1 MYSSVV
7 RSRTVDSA
15 LELVNARVFGV
26 NFDALSDLS
35 LQTKLKSICW
45 KWNSTGRTLVI
56 FIFSTTKHHRFQSS
70 ARPCS
75 LKSHSGREQNRLHAH
90 FILSIRPINF
100 TLVYISSSKN
110 SFLFQL
116 EWTKSALFYFSIAQN
131 LN

>member
-45 KWNSTGRTLVI
+45 K
-56 FIFSTTKHHRFQSS
+56 
-70 ARPCS
+70 
-75 LKSHSGREQNRLHAH
+75 
-90 FILSIRPINF
+90 
-100 TLVYISSSKN
+100 
-110 SFLFQL
+110 
-116 EWTKSALFYFSIAQN
+116 
-131 LN
+131 